1 MRPKSKAYPYPVLS
15 YLNDDY
21 NDGSAFEAD
30 FDLNLDLLAGKNT
43 VEIHYDVRLNNSE
56 LNETLIDRKAKLVLD
71 IAAPQT
77 LFRETRPLTSFT
89 GQLPFDG
96 GELYGTLE
104 VTAYLVA
111 MQEMPKFTNKGF
123 NKEYQ
128 GGVFEVQNGDVLGIS
143 ETSVFEIVFDR
154 DSDPDLMR
162 VVLSDGLEPNDYEF
176 DLNASVI
183 SVRVGENVMNYW
195 NRTRA
200 DRDAKPHLYQGIYKD
215 CLMFAIEE
223 LSNDPALQDFYW
235 AKALKDKVEAIDGVL
250 YPGMKSTEANSLA
263 LKLVAGEGLMKV
275 IKNA

>member
-30 FDLNLDLLAGKNT
+30 FDLNLDLIAGKNN
-43 VEIHYDVRLNNSE
+43 VEIQYDVRLNNLE
-56 LNETLIDRKAKLVLD
+56 LNETLIDRKTKLVLD
-71 IAAPQT
+71 IASPQT

-89 GQLPFDG
+89 GQLSFDG

-111 MQEMPKFTNKGF
+111 MQEMPNFTSKGF

-128 GGVFEVQNGDVLGIS
+128 GGVFEVHNGDVLGIS

-162 VVLSDGLEPNDYEF
+162 VVLSDGLAPNDYEF